1 VGRVRKCKIGT
12 NIPHMSPERDMISAT
27 PGAFRL
33 RWDVFLSFRGT
44 DTRGTITK
52 GLYESLQARGVR
64 VFLDDEGLE
73 RGEAVAKGLMEGID
87 DSAAFIVII
96 SQNYASSHWCLEE
109 LTKICGTGR
118 LLLPVFYRVDPS
130 QVRHV
135 SGPFRAGFE
144 SHEKRF
150 EKNTVSKWK
159 EALKKVGGIAGWV
172 FNHRCLHS
180 SLFQFTCL
188 ALSF

>member
-1 VGRVRKCKIGT
+1 
-12 NIPHMSPERDMISAT
+12 MSPARDVISAT

-33 RWDVFLSFRGT
+33 RWDVFLSFRGS

-52 GLYESLQARGVR
+52 GLYERLQARGVR

-73 RGEAVAKGLMEGID
+73 RGEEVAKGLMEGID

-109 LTKICGTGR
+109 LTKICDTRR

-130 QVRHV
+130 QVRHI

-150 EKNTVSKWK
+150 EISEVSKWK
-159 EALKKVGGIAGWV
+159 EALKRVGGIAGWV
-172 FNHRCLHS
+172 FNHRCRVALW
-180 SLFQFTCL
+180 FNFICL